1 MTTTTRPVAGRR
13 QSPPTV
19 SALPRLLGRFLP
31 YYLRHLVGQP
41 YRAAGFGA
49 NVAGL
54 VRTPGLRHH
63 IAMYDAVLEI
73 MLRGYAE
80 LAGLRLRPETGQ
92 VAIKLMHLG
101 FAFDDELE
109 RRTADGLPVEFDA
122 VFGGAGVQRPL
133 AEWRGFMQ
141 DFDTYPA
148 IREFLFSYVTT
159 LYVSHQKAAERA
171 GQAVNFND
179 LIAAEWD
186 AGGLLVAL
194 AHVLGRFHSRPPS
207 EDVVRQFSSLGL
219 TAKFADD
226 MVDLRS
232 DLEASRPNLL
242 DALAREDERDF
253 AQMRDALAAGQTMS
267 CRWWRD
273 NCPHSY
279 ARLSAVYEQHAAA
292 LTSRWLRLANGLMW
306 TPALVGHSSVTDSR
320 GRV

>member
-1 MTTTTRPVAGRR
+1 MTTTISPVAGRR
-13 QSPPTV
+13 QSPPTLR
-19 SALPRLLGRFLP
+19 ALPRLLVSFLP
-31 YYLRHLVGQP
+31 IYLRHLVGQP
-41 YRAAGFGA
+41 YRAAGFRT
-49 NVAGL
+49 NLAGL

-73 MLRGYAE
+73 MLRGYAD
-80 LAGLRLRPETGQ
+80 LAGLRLRHETGQ
-92 VAIKLMHLG
+92 VAVKLMHLG

-109 RRTADGLPVEFDA
+109 RRTADGLPLEFDA

-133 AEWRGFMQ
+133 TEWRGFMQ
-141 DFDTYPA
+141 DFDAYPA

-159 LYVSHQKAAERA
+159 LYASHQKAAA
-171 GQAVNFND
+171 GAGREASFDELV
-179 LIAAEWD
+179 AAEWD
-186 AGGLLVAL
+186 SGGLLVAL
-194 AHVLGRFHSRPPS
+194 AHVVGRFHSCPPS
-207 EDVVRQFSSLGL
+207 EDVVGQFSSLGL

-232 DLEASRPNLL
+232 DLAAGRPNLL
-242 DALAREDERDF
+242 DALAREDERDL

-267 CRWWRD
+267 SRWWRD

-292 LTSRWLRLANGLMW
+292 LTSRWVRLANGLMW